1 MAQRERG
8 DPVNHRPPV
17 QGPSHPGKLPVV
29 RLGIAYG
36 TLPAAQYDGGGA
48 LVQPGKGECKM
59 HRLRADGSGVI
70 DLDGLPTPAYSI
82 MPYQVGDGKE
92 LLLLRDQTLEGD
104 DENVAEPGYV
114 ALRWQPS
121 EDTPPTVERLLYIC
135 GSPISTVSDDD
146 AWHRLNL
153 TSVQNFDT
161 STYDI
166 NASQYAV
173 QLKRDGV
180 YEIFQSWHL
189 GLATSAGTAG
199 VASVECVM
207 RAGTTPPPTT
217 AVPCSHL
224 ELQLAISEA
233 GHHDEA
239 DAATMFW
246 VRRTATSAQWLD
258 FAYKRLEWVNSS
270 YPEIK
275 LNSVRIRYMGE
286 LDVPTIQNFA
296 AP

>member
-8 DPVNHRPPV
+8 DPINHRPPV

-29 RLGIAYG
+29 RLGVAYG

-70 DLDGLPTPAYSI
+70 DLDDLPTPAYSI
-82 MPYQVGDGKE
+82 MPYQVADGKE

-104 DENVAEPGYV
+104 DENVAEPGYL
-114 ALRWQPS
+114 ALRWQPT

-135 GSPISTVSDDD
+135 GSPYATVTDDD
-146 AWHRLNL
+146 NWHRLNL

-161 STYDI
+161 STYGI

-173 QLKRDGV
+173 ELKRDGV

-189 GLATSAGTAG
+189 GLATGGTPG
-199 VASVECVM
+199 VAKVECVM

-217 AVPCSHL
+217 AVPCSSL
-224 ELQLAISEA
+224 TLSLALNDA

-239 DAATMFW
+239 DSATMFW
-246 VRRTATSAQWLD
+246 VRRTALANQWLD
-258 FAYKRLEWVNSS
+258 FAYKRLEFTY

-275 LNSVRIRYMGE
+275 LNTVRIRYMGE
-286 LDVPTIQNFA
+286 LDVPTIQSFA